1 AGEVL
6 RRESTVYRR
15 WQRIFS
21 GKDKKVM
28 DDYQPF
34 ESRLEWEISQ
44 WAVKEK
50 LSQKAFDRL
59 LKIPEV
65 QSK

>member
-6 RRESTVYRR
+6 RRESTVYQR

-21 GKDKKVM
+21 KKVIE
-28 DDYQPF
+28 DYKPF

-50 LSQKAFDRL
+50 LSQKSFDRL

-65 QSK
+65 RSK